1 MVLDYGQRHK
11 KLANISIKDVLTRAW
26 VYQPGFTFYFT
37 LDFTSVSMK
46 NLTILSGAGI
56 NIGVSQ
62 TCPFADQMLNFS
74 YQKIST
80 NVYTRISP
88 DIKALFSPE
97 SFDYILGGLMTVNL
111 AIEKTKQDL
120 KRFKMNEEAFADLFR
135 QSVLQASIASALDQI
150 ENQLT
155 ISLSQMLNVVK
166 AFTPVLDHVV
176 ATYNAINYFTVN
188 FDGIFD
194 HILYGPNYARGKT
207 VTDFWSGD
215 GSLNKSANQKVKIHH
230 LHGDLRY
237 KPFKKTRYNQPPY
250 RWPVLV
256 VGDQEVK
263 KGLIAGQESL
273 RFYNNR
279 LRTSTE
285 SRETGVV
292 ENVLA
297 IIGFGFRDEDEH
309 IVSRVKYAITNG
321 VFDRVLLFDIEDR
334 LAPICQGHTWVRPDQ
349 ENLIAFLARL

>member
-1 MVLDYGQRHK
+1 
-11 KLANISIKDVLTRAW
+11 
-26 VYQPGFTFYFT
+26 
-37 LDFTSVSMK
+37 
-46 NLTILSGAGI
+46 
-56 NIGVSQ
+56 
-62 TCPFADQMLNFS
+62 MLNFS

-80 NVYTRISP
+80 NVYTRISAE
-88 DIKALFSPE
+88 IKALFSPE
-97 SFDYILGGLMTVNL
+97 SFDYILGGLLTVNL

-120 KRFKMNEEAFADLFR
+120 KRFKMNEAAFADLFR
-135 QSVLQASIASALDQI
+135 QSELQSSIANALDQI

-155 ISLSQMLNVVK
+155 ISLGQMLDVVK
-166 AFTPVLDHVV
+166 VFTPGLDHVV
-176 ATYNAINYFTVN
+176 ATYDSINYFTVN

-194 HILYGPNYARGKT
+194 HILYGPGYSRSQN
-207 VTDFWSGD
+207 VTDFWNGD
-215 GSLNKSANQKVKIHH
+215 GSLKKDANQKVKIHH

-237 KPFKKTRYNQPPY
+237 KPFKKTRYNHPPY

-279 LRTSTE
+279 LRASTE
-285 SRETGVV
+285 SRDLGVT

-297 IIGFGFRDEDEH
+297 IIGFGFRDEDQH
-309 IVSRVKYAITNG
+309 IVSRVKNAIAND

-334 LAPICQGHTWVRPDQ
+334 LAPICSNHTWVRPDQ
-349 ENLIAFLARL
+349 ENLITFLGRL

>member
-1 MVLDYGQRHK
+1 MR
-11 KLANISIKDVLTRAW
+11 
-26 VYQPGFTFYFT
+26 
-37 LDFTSVSMK
+37 
-46 NLTILSGAGI
+46 NLTVLSGAGI

-62 TCPFADQMLNFS
+62 ACPFADEMLNFS

-80 NVYTRISP
+80 NVYTRISQE
-88 DIKALFSPE
+88 IKALFSPE
-97 SFDYILGGLMTVNL
+97 SFDYILGGLLTVNL

-120 KRFKMNEEAFADLFR
+120 KRFNMNEEAFADLFR
-135 QSVLQASIASALDQI
+135 QSDLQSSIANALDQI

-155 ISLSQMLNVVK
+155 ISLGQMLNVVT
-166 AFTPVLDHVV
+166 AFTPTLDRVV
-176 ATYNAINYFTVN
+176 ASYDAINYFTVN

-194 HILYGPNYARGKT
+194 HILYGPRYSRGGI
-207 VTDFWSGD
+207 VTDFWRAN
-215 GSLNKSANQKVKIHH
+215 GSLNNHAVQKVKIHH

-237 KPFKKTRYNQPPY
+237 KPFKKTQFNKPPY

-279 LRTSTE
+279 LRASTDT
-285 SRETGVV
+285 REAGVT

-297 IIGFGFRDEDEH
+297 IIGFGFRDEDQH
-309 IVSRVKYAITNG
+309 IVSRVKHAIESS

>member
-1 MVLDYGQRHK
+1 MR
-11 KLANISIKDVLTRAW
+11 
-26 VYQPGFTFYFT
+26 
-37 LDFTSVSMK
+37 
-46 NLTILSGAGI
+46 NLTVLSGAGI

-62 TCPFADQMLNFS
+62 ACPFADEMLNFS

-80 NVYTRISP
+80 NVYTRIAP
-88 DIKALFSPE
+88 EIKALFTPE
-97 SFDYILGGLMTVNL
+97 SFDYILGGLLTVNL

-120 KRFKMNEEAFADLFR
+120 TRFNMNEAAFADLFR
-135 QSVLQASIASALDQI
+135 QSDLQASIVNALDQI

-155 ISLSQMLNVVK
+155 ISLGQMLNVVT
-166 AFTPVLDHVV
+166 AFSPGIDRVV
-176 ATYNAINYFTVN
+176 SSYDSINYYTVN

-194 HILYGPNYARGKT
+194 HILYGPRYSRRRI
-207 VTDFWSGD
+207 VTDFWRAD
-215 GSLNKSANQKVKIHH
+215 GSLNNQADQKVKIHH

-237 KPFKKTRYNQPPY
+237 KPFKKTQYNQPPY

-279 LRTSTE
+279 LRASTE
-285 SRETGVV
+285 ARDAGVT

-297 IIGFGFRDEDEH
+297 IIGFGFRDEDQH
-309 IVSRVKYAITNG
+309 IVSRVKHGIANG
-321 VFDRVLLFDIEDR
+321 NFDRVLLFDIEDR
-334 LAPICQGHTWVRPDQ
+334 LEPFCQGHTWVRPDQ

>member
-1 MVLDYGQRHK
+1 
-11 KLANISIKDVLTRAW
+11 
-26 VYQPGFTFYFT
+26 
-37 LDFTSVSMK
+37 MK
-46 NLTILSGAGI
+46 QLTIVSGAGT

-62 TCPFADQMLNFS
+62 ACPFADEMLNFT

-80 NVYTRISP
+80 SVYSRITP
-88 DIKALFSPE
+88 EIKNLFSPE
-97 SFDYILGGLMTVNL
+97 SFDYILGGLLTVNL

-120 KRFKMNEEAFADLFR
+120 RRFQMNEQAFAELFR
-135 QSVLQASIASALDQI
+135 QSDLQSSIANALDQI
-150 ENQLT
+150 ESQLT
-155 ISLSQMLNVVK
+155 ISLGQMLSVVT
-166 AFTPVLDHVV
+166 AFNPAIDLI
-176 ATYNAINYFTVN
+176 ASRYQSINYFTTN

-194 HILYGPNYARGKT
+194 HIIYGPRYSRGKQ
-207 VTDFWSGD
+207 VTDFWAYD
-215 GSLNKSANQKVKIHH
+215 GSLNNQANQQIKIHH

-237 KPFKKTRYNQPPY
+237 KPFKKTQYNNPPY

-279 LRTSTE
+279 FRHATE
-285 SRETGVV
+285 SRDFIQ

-309 IVSRVKYAITNG
+309 IVSRIRAGIQGG
-321 VFDRVLLFDIEDR
+321 VFDKVFLFDPEDK
-334 LAPICQGHTWVRPDQ
+334 LNGICSGHTWVSPRT
-349 ENLIAFLARL
+349 ESLISFLGRLA

>member
-1 MVLDYGQRHK
+1 MR
-11 KLANISIKDVLTRAW
+11 
-26 VYQPGFTFYFT
+26 
-37 LDFTSVSMK
+37 
-46 NLTILSGAGI
+46 NLTVLSGAGI

-62 TCPFADQMLNFS
+62 ACPFADEMLNFS

-80 NVYTRISP
+80 NVYTRISA
-88 DIKALFSPE
+88 DIQALFSPE
-97 SFDYILGGLMTVNL
+97 SFDYILGGLLTVNL

-120 KRFKMNEEAFADLFR
+120 KRFNMNEAAFANLFR
-135 QSVLQASIASALDQI
+135 QSDLQTSIVNALNQI

-155 ISLSQMLNVVK
+155 ISLGQMLNVVT
-166 AFTPVLDHVV
+166 AFMPEIDRVV
-176 ATYNAINYFTVN
+176 ASYDSINYYTVN

-194 HILYGPNYARGKT
+194 HILYGPRYSRGQI
-207 VTDFWSGD
+207 VTDFWRAD
-215 GSLNKSANQKVKIHH
+215 GSLHHQADQKVKIHH

-237 KPFKKTRYNQPPY
+237 KPFKKTQYNQPPY

-279 LRTSTE
+279 LRASTE
-285 SRETGVV
+285 AREAGVT

-297 IIGFGFRDEDEH
+297 IIGFGFRDEDQH
-309 IVSRVKYAITNG
+309 IVSRVKHAIANG
-321 VFDRVLLFDIEDR
+321 IFDRVLLFDIEDR
-334 LAPICQGHTWVRPDQ
+334 LGPICQEHTWVKPDQ

>member
-1 MVLDYGQRHK
+1 MR
-11 KLANISIKDVLTRAW
+11 
-26 VYQPGFTFYFT
+26 
-37 LDFTSVSMK
+37 

-62 TCPFADQMLNFS
+62 ACPFADEMLNFS

-80 NVYTRISP
+80 NVYSRISP
-88 DIKALFSPE
+88 EIKALFSPE
-97 SFDYILGGLMTVNL
+97 SFDYILGGLLTVNL

-120 KRFKMNEEAFADLFR
+120 KRFNMNEAAFADLFR
-135 QSVLQASIASALDQI
+135 QSDLQSSIANALDQI

-155 ISLSQMLNVVK
+155 ISLGQMLDVVT
-166 AFTPVLDHVV
+166 AFTPALNQVIESYDS
-176 ATYNAINYFTVN
+176 INYFTVN

-194 HILYGPNYARGKT
+194 HILYGPKYSRGRI
-207 VTDFWSGD
+207 VTDFWRGD
-215 GSLNKSANQKVKIHH
+215 GSFNHHAEQKVRIHH

-237 KPFKKTRYNQPPY
+237 KPYKKTRFNQPPY

-279 LRTSTE
+279 LRTATDARGASLK
-285 SRETGVV
+285 

-309 IVSRVKYAITNG
+309 IVSKIKHALTNG
-321 VFDRVLLFDIEDR
+321 TFDRIFLFDIEDR
-334 LAPICQGHTWVRPDQ
+334 LAPIHTGHTWVHPEN